1 MNLSRR
7 LGAIL
12 AAASVLF
19 AAAPA
24 AADDSAL
31 NKEGFWTVG
40 RGDAERAACLA
51 SINTKAGVMLLMGAE
66 KGEVTLAVGAKKAMR
81 RGKKGVLTTEAYS
94 FEFEPSY
101 NDDGDTL
108 FLAEHL
114 NANALAALR
123 LARAVG
129 VMVDGRTVLDANV
142 ENTGLEGALD
152 AVVACSNGKSGWWGP
167 GVGAERI
174 ADGPVPNKAAD
185 RPVLN
190 KEGVWGLAITQEPGV
205 CVAQAEVD
213 GRRHLQML
221 GAAGRVGLAVGSDGE
236 DLPRGR
242 KGRVETDAY
251 AFEFKPQ
258 YGADSYV
265 AADQPFDSQALLA
278 LGRAKW
284 IRVTVD
290 RRELVDVSLED
301 SGFAELLTAVAA
313 CSRGEKGWW
322 GKGAPI
328 AR

>member
-1 MNLSRR
+1 MSSSRR

-12 AAASVLF
+12 AAVAVLF

-24 AADDSAL
+24 SADDSAL

-40 RGDAERAACLA
+40 RGDAESGSCLA
-51 SINTKAGVMLLMGAE
+51 SINTKAGAMLLLGAE

-94 FEFEPSY
+94 FDFEPSY
-101 NDDGDTL
+101 NDDSDTL
-108 FLAEHL
+108 FAGHL

-123 LARAVG
+123 LASGVG
-129 VMVDGRTVLDANV
+129 VTVDGRTVVDANV
-142 ENTGLEGALD
+142 DGTGLEGALD

-185 RPVLN
+185 GMVLN
-190 KEGVWGLAITQEPGV
+190 KEGVWAVAVSEEPGI
-205 CVAQAEVD
+205 CIAQAAVSD
-213 GRRHLQML
+213 HRHLQIL
-221 GAAGRVGLAVGSDGE
+221 AAVGHMGLAVGSDGE

-251 AFEFKPQ
+251 AFDFKPQ

-265 AADQPFDSQALLA
+265 ASDQPFDSKALTALA
-278 LGRAKW
+278 QAKW

-290 RRELVDVSLED
+290 RRELVDVSLEGT
-301 SGFAELLTAVAA
+301 GFADLLDSVAA

-322 GKGAPI
+322 GAGAP
-328 AR
+328 AVR